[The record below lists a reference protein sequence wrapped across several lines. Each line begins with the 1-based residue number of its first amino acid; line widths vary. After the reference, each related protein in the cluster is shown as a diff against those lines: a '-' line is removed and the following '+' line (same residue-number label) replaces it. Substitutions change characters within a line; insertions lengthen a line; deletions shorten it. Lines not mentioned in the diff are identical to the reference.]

1 MNSGGKV
8 RRYKG
13 NILIQIVPPQLNSSV
28 DENSKICKIA
38 SIIVNIIM
46 EPQENQEAIRKNKFQ
61 NAAL

>member
-8 RRYKG
+8 HRYKG

-28 DENSKICKIA
+28 DENSKICKIS

-46 EPQENQEAIRKNKFQ
+46 DPQENQEATRKNKFQ
-61 NAAL
+61 TVAL